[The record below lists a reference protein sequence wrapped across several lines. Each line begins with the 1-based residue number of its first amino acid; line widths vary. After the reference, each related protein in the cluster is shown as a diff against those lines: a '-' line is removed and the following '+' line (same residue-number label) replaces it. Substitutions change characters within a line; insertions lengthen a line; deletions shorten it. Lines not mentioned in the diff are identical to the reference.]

1 MSKSKPKVSSKS
13 KANSMVMVPLYQSRV
28 QRDVKNNYSRK
39 EKHRAKASSSEAF
52 CFVALAA

>member
-1 MSKSKPKVSSKS
+1 MSKAKPKVSSKS

-39 EKHRAKASSSEAF
+39 EKHRNNKPSSEGF
-52 CFVALAA
+52 CFLGLAA

>member
-39 EKHRAKASSSEAF
+39 DKHRSQPSSEGF
-52 CFVALAA
+52 LLPVAA